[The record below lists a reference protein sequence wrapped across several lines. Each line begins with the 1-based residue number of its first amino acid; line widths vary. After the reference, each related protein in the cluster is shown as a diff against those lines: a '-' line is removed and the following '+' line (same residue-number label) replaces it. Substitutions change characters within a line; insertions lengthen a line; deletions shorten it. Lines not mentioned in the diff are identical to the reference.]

1 MSGFYGDK
9 RAVKT
14 PRDNRTL
21 FFSPSAEIGSS
32 RRLKVKTKVH
42 VDKSLPAFG
51 WKAHIKL

>member
-9 RAVKT
+9 RAIKT

-42 VDKSLPAFG
+42 VDKILPAFG